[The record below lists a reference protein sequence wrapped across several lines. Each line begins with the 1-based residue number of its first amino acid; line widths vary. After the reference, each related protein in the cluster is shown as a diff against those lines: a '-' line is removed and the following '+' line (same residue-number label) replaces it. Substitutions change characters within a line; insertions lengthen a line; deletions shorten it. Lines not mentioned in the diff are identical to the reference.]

1 MSSQGSYDFTL
12 PDLPIQAI
20 LDDIAD
26 TLALTRRCVI
36 SAPPGAGKSTIIPLR
51 LLNEPRIDGR
61 IVVLEPRRV
70 AARAVAERMADL
82 TNTTL
87 GTLVGYRTRDDA
99 AMSDSTRIEVVTEG
113 ILTRRLQH
121 DPELPGIGALIFD
134 EVHERNLMTDI
145 GLAFSLDVGSTL
157 RPDLVICAMSA
168 TADTDRMSR
177 LLDGAKVLSC
187 DGRQFDVDL
196 QWRPISRNRRNA
208 QPPSSNELISGLAGV
223 IVESLAANDGDLLV
237 FLPGIG
243 EINRLRDALNNV
255 IGDNITIHRLA
266 GSIPRN
272 EQDAALR
279 REHGRRSIILT
290 TDIAETSLTVD
301 GVGIVIDSGLVRSP
315 RFDNRTGMTRLTTV
329 ATSRSSA
336 EQRAGRAGRTG
347 PGVAYRMWSK
357 VEHGSR
363 LAFPE
368 PEINSVELSNF
379 ALEVAKWGGDVS
391 ALRLPTQPSSAS
403 MKAARDLLNTLGAID
418 DDGLTAVGEQMLRLP
433 LHPRLSRMILD
444 RPTATAVAV
453 AALLDEG
460 DVAMGR
466 PDDRPADL
474 TERIEALLD
483 LSRSGLQVDRNRL
496 RRVHHRCEDLA
507 RRAGIQFTLGA
518 IRPNTVGE
526 LLAHAYPDRIARLR
540 RPGQFQLTSGPGAWV
555 PESDTLSNSEFIVA
569 ADLDG
574 RRDGARV
581 RLGAP
586 ISEEAVIAT
595 LEYLGEGLSTR
606 STLEWNQERDDLV
619 LRVQRRLGSL
629 RLDEQL
635 LPPQPGPETLTA
647 LLARI
652 TATKLASLPWT
663 SESLHLRERV
673 TFCHLVLGAPWPD
686 WTVDGLMNSFDAWLS
701 MYLADATGQ
710 ADLDQLDLHMLLRA
724 SLPWPEGAELDSV
737 APSSLA
743 LPNGRHARITFLD
756 NNGDPRPTVHVRVQ
770 DVFGLDD
777 QPTVGNLPIVFEL
790 LSPADRPIQ
799 VTSDLPSFWRGSWN
813 DVRKDLAG
821 RYPKHR
827 WPERPH
833 EAKPGRRGNNN
844 D

>member
-1 MSSQGSYDFTL
+1 MSSQASYEFTL

-20 LDDIAD
+20 LDGIAD
-26 TLALTRRCVI
+26 TVALTRRCVI
-36 SAPPGAGKSTIIPLR
+36 SAPPGAGKSTLVPLR

-70 AARAVAERMADL
+70 AARAVAQRMADL
-82 TNTTL
+82 TNTPL
-87 GTLVGYRTRDDA
+87 GALIGYRTRDDA
-99 AMSDSTRIEVVTEG
+99 VISDSAGIEVVTEG

-157 RPDLVICAMSA
+157 RPDLAICAMSA

-177 LLDGAKVLSC
+177 LLDGAKVLAC
-187 DGRQFDVDL
+187 DGRQFQVDL
-196 QWRPISRNRRNA
+196 QWRPMSSNRRNA
-208 QPPSSNELISGLAGV
+208 RPPSLNELISALTGV
-223 IVESLAANDGDLLV
+223 VVESLAANDGDLLV

-243 EINRLRDALNNV
+243 EINRLRDALSNV
-255 IGDNITIHRLA
+255 VGDNIAIHRLA
-266 GSIPRN
+266 GSISRD

-279 REHGRRSIILT
+279 REHGRRSIILA

-301 GVGIVIDSGLVRSP
+301 GVGVVVDSGLVRSP
-315 RFDNRTGMTRLTTV
+315 RFDSRTGMTRLTTI

-379 ALEVAKWGGDVS
+379 ALEVAKWGGDLS
-391 ALRLPTQPSSAS
+391 ALRLPTQPSAAS
-403 MKAARDLLNTLGAID
+403 MKAARNLLHTLGAIN
-418 DDGLTAVGEQMLRLP
+418 DDGLTAIGEQMLRLP
-433 LHPRLSRMILD
+433 VHPRLSRMLLGQ
-444 RPTATAVAV
+444 PTATACAV

-460 DVAMGR
+460 DIAMGR

-474 TERIEALLD
+474 TARIEALLD
-483 LSRSGLQVDRNRL
+483 GSSSNLQVDRNRL
-496 RRVHHRCEDLA
+496 RRVHQRSEDLA
-507 RRAGIQFTLGA
+507 RRAGIQFSLGA
-518 IRPNTVGE
+518 IRPNAVGE

-540 RPGQFQLTSGPGAWV
+540 RPGQFQLSSGPGAWV

-581 RLGAP
+581 RLAAP
-586 ISEEAVIAT
+586 VTEEAVIAT
-595 LEYLGEGLSTR
+595 LEGLGQGLSTR

-629 RLDEQL
+629 RLDEHVL
-635 LPPQPGPETLTA
+635 RPEPGPETLAA
-647 LLARI
+647 LMARI
-652 TATKLASLPWT
+652 TATKLAALPWT

-686 WTVDGLMNSFDAWLS
+686 WSIDGLTNSLDTWLS
-701 MYLADATGQ
+701 MYLSNATGQ
-710 ADLDQLDLHMLLRA
+710 TDLEQLDLQMLLRA
-724 SLPWPEGAELDSV
+724 SLPWPEGAELDNV
-737 APSSLA
+737 APSTLA
-743 LPNGRHARITFLD
+743 LPNGRQARISYLNTD
-756 NNGDPRPTVHVRVQ
+756 GEPRPTVQVRVQ
-770 DVFGLDD
+770 DVFGLDEH
-777 QPTVGNLPIVFEL
+777 PLVGRLPIVFEL

-799 VTSDLPSFWRGSWN
+799 VTSDLPRFWRGSWS

-833 EAKPGRRGNNN
+833 EAKPGRLGNNN

>member
-1 MSSQGSYDFTL
+1 MSSQASYEFTL

-26 TLALTRRCVI
+26 TVALTRRCVI
-36 SAPPGAGKSTIIPLR
+36 SAPPGAGKSTLVPLR
-51 LLNEPRIDGR
+51 LLNEPRVGER

-70 AARAVAERMADL
+70 AARAVAQRMADL
-82 TNTTL
+82 TNTPL
-87 GTLVGYRTRDDA
+87 GALIGYRTRDDA
-99 AMSDSTRIEVVTEG
+99 VMSDSARIEVVTEG

-157 RPDLVICAMSA
+157 RPDLAICAMSA

-187 DGRQFDVDL
+187 DGRQFHVDL
-196 QWRPISRNRRNA
+196 QWRPMSSNRRNA
-208 QPPSSNELISGLAGV
+208 RPPSLNELISALTGV
-223 IVESLAANDGDLLV
+223 VVESLAADDGDLLV

-243 EINRLRDALNNV
+243 EINRLRDALSNV
-255 IGDNITIHRLA
+255 VGGNITIHRLA
-266 GSIPRN
+266 GSISRD

-279 REHGRRSIILT
+279 REHGMRSIILA

-301 GVGIVIDSGLVRSP
+301 GVGVVIDSGLVRSP
-315 RFDNRTGMTRLTTV
+315 RFDSRTGMTRLTTI

-379 ALEVAKWGGDVS
+379 ALEIAKWGGDLS
-391 ALRLPTQPSSAS
+391 ALRLPTQPSAAS
-403 MKAARDLLNTLGAID
+403 MKAARNLLHTLGAIND
-418 DDGLTAVGEQMLRLP
+418 EGLTAIGEQMLRLP
-433 LHPRLSRMILD
+433 IHPRLSRMLLGQ
-444 RPTATAVAV
+444 PTATACAV

-460 DVAMGR
+460 DIALGR

-474 TERIEALLD
+474 TERIEALID
-483 LSRSGLQVDRNRL
+483 LSNNNLQVDRNRL
-496 RRVHHRCEDLA
+496 RRVHQRSEDLA
-507 RRAGIQFTLGA
+507 RRAGIQFSLGA
-518 IRPNTVGE
+518 IRPNTVGG

-540 RPGQFQLTSGPGAWV
+540 RPGQFQLSSGPGAWV

-581 RLGAP
+581 RLAAP
-586 ISEEAVIAT
+586 ATEEAVIAT
-595 LEYLGEGLSTR
+595 LEGLGQGLSTR

-619 LRVQRRLGSL
+619 LRVQRRLGS
-629 RLDEQL
+629 
-635 LPPQPGPETLTA
+635 
-647 LLARI
+647 
-652 TATKLASLPWT
+652 
-663 SESLHLRERV
+663 
-673 TFCHLVLGAPWPD
+673 
-686 WTVDGLMNSFDAWLS
+686 
-701 MYLADATGQ
+701 
-710 ADLDQLDLHMLLRA
+710 
-724 SLPWPEGAELDSV
+724 
-737 APSSLA
+737 
-743 LPNGRHARITFLD
+743 
-756 NNGDPRPTVHVRVQ
+756 
-770 DVFGLDD
+770 
-777 QPTVGNLPIVFEL
+777 
-790 LSPADRPIQ
+790 
-799 VTSDLPSFWRGSWN
+799 
-813 DVRKDLAG
+813 
-821 RYPKHR
+821 
-827 WPERPH
+827 
-833 EAKPGRRGNNN
+833 
-844 D
+844 

>member
-1 MSSQGSYDFTL
+1 
-12 PDLPIQAI
+12 
-20 LDDIAD
+20 
-26 TLALTRRCVI
+26 
-36 SAPPGAGKSTIIPLR
+36 
-51 LLNEPRIDGR
+51 
-61 IVVLEPRRV
+61 
-70 AARAVAERMADL
+70 MADL

-145 GLAFSLDVGSTL
+145 GLALSLDVGSTL

-770 DVFGLDD
+770 DVFGLDN

-833 EAKPGRRGNNN
+833 EAKPGRLGNNN

>member
-1 MSSQGSYDFTL
+1 MSSQASYEFTL

-20 LDDIAD
+20 LDGIAD
-26 TLALTRRCVI
+26 TVALTRRCVI
-36 SAPPGAGKSTIIPLR
+36 SAPPGAGKSTLVPLR

-70 AARAVAERMADL
+70 AARAVAQRMADL
-82 TNTTL
+82 TNTPL
-87 GTLVGYRTRDDA
+87 GALIGYRTRDDA
-99 AMSDSTRIEVVTEG
+99 VISDSARIEVVTEG

-157 RPDLVICAMSA
+157 RPDLAICAMSA

-177 LLDGAKVLSC
+177 LLDGAKVLAC
-187 DGRQFDVDL
+187 DGRQFQVDL
-196 QWRPISRNRRNA
+196 QWRPMSSNRRNA
-208 QPPSSNELISGLAGV
+208 RPPSLNELISALTGV
-223 IVESLAANDGDLLV
+223 VVESLAANDGDLLV

-243 EINRLRDALNNV
+243 EINRLRDALSNV
-255 IGDNITIHRLA
+255 VGDNIAIHRLA
-266 GSIPRN
+266 GSISRD

-279 REHGRRSIILT
+279 REHGRRSIILA

-301 GVGIVIDSGLVRSP
+301 GVGVVVDSGLVRSP
-315 RFDNRTGMTRLTTV
+315 RFDSRTGMTRLTTI

-379 ALEVAKWGGDVS
+379 ALEVAKWGGDLS
-391 ALRLPTQPSSAS
+391 ALRLPTQPSAAS
-403 MKAARDLLNTLGAID
+403 MKAARNLLHTLGAIN
-418 DDGLTAVGEQMLRLP
+418 DDGLTAIGEQMLRLP
-433 LHPRLSRMILD
+433 VHPRLSRMLLGQ
-444 RPTATAVAV
+444 PTATACAV

-460 DVAMGR
+460 DIAMGR

-474 TERIEALLD
+474 TARIEALLD
-483 LSRSGLQVDRNRL
+483 GSSSNLQVDRNRL
-496 RRVHHRCEDLA
+496 RRVHQRSEDLA
-507 RRAGIQFTLGA
+507 RRAGIQFSLGA
-518 IRPNTVGE
+518 IRPNAVGE

-540 RPGQFQLTSGPGAWV
+540 RPGQFQLSSGPGAWV

-581 RLGAP
+581 RLAAP
-586 ISEEAVIAT
+586 VTEEAVIAT
-595 LEYLGEGLSTR
+595 LEGLGQGLSTR

-629 RLDEQL
+629 RLDEHIL
-635 LPPQPGPETLTA
+635 RPEPGPETLAA
-647 LLARI
+647 LMARI
-652 TATKLASLPWT
+652 TATKLAALPWT

-686 WTVDGLMNSFDAWLS
+686 WSIDGLTNSLDTWLS
-701 MYLADATGQ
+701 MYLSNATGQ
-710 ADLDQLDLHMLLRA
+710 TDLEQLDLQMLLRA
-724 SLPWPEGAELDSV
+724 SLPWPEGAELDNV
-737 APSSLA
+737 APSTLG
-743 LPNGRHARITFLD
+743 LPNGRHARISYLNTD
-756 NNGDPRPTVHVRVQ
+756 GEPRPTVQVRVQ
-770 DVFGLDD
+770 DVFGLDEH
-777 QPTVGNLPIVFEL
+777 PLVGKLPIVFEL

-799 VTSDLPSFWRGSWN
+799 VTSDLPRFWRGSWS

-833 EAKPGRRGNNN
+833 EAKPGRLGNNN